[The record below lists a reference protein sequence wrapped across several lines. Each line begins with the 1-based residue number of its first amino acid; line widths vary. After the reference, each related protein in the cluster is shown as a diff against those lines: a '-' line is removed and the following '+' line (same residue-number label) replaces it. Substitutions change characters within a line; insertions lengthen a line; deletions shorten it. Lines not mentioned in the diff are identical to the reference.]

1 MENKFDIED
10 FVNKHYQLFNQEE
23 PDEGH
28 FDRFKAKLE
37 QNSKKKNN
45 KIFKISMRITSVAA
59 VLILGFIIFNHT
71 NDFLKSKKVSE
82 TISFE
87 TNENF
92 NEVSAYYQS
101 QIDSKINEINHL
113 ECKKGVNQKE
123 QIKEDLNE
131 LTNSFNELNNEYK
144 NNPDNSMIQNAM
156 ITNYQTRVSMLDMIA
171 DKLKK
176 FC

>member
-10 FVNKHYQLFNQEE
+10 FVKNNNQLFNQEE
-23 PDEGH
+23 PDKGH

-45 KIFKISMRITSVAA
+45 KILRISMRITSVAA
-59 VLILGFIIFNHT
+59 VLVLGFVIFNHT
-71 NDFLKSKKVSE
+71 NDFVKSKKISE

-92 NEVSAYYQS
+92 NEVSDFYQS

-113 ECKKGVNQKE
+113 ECKKSVNQKE
-123 QIKEDLNE
+123 QINEDLSE

-144 NNPDNSMIQNAM
+144 NNPDNPMIQNAM

-176 FC
+176 YC